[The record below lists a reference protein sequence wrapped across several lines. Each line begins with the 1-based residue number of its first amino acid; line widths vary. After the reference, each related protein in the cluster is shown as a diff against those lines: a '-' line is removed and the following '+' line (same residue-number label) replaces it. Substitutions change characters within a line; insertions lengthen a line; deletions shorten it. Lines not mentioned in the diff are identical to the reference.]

1 MCYFFCLCYLESFT
15 KNLHFCFHLSFPS
28 TRKRSTFNIEST
40 YSHTWAHSP
49 LMYMYVPLGG
59 RYQTAARVIRVSSS
73 PFDKLCSYTRIERW
87 LLCSVDLPPMG
98 MRLNNDPC
106 TFVGNHRQLKGLSN
120 ILLSI
125 IFVYVHRDS
134 ARLPVAALLMFLAQA
149 SLTTGTQLP
158 LCGSVCVWWQL
169 V

>member
-1 MCYFFCLCYLESFT
+1 MCVIFFAFAILSHSQKTYIFASTFLFPRPVKGQHSTLNQHTATHEHT
-15 KNLHFCFHLSFPS
+15 HLSC
-28 TRKRSTFNIEST
+28 
-40 YSHTWAHSP
+40 
-49 LMYMYVPLGG
+49 MYVPLGG